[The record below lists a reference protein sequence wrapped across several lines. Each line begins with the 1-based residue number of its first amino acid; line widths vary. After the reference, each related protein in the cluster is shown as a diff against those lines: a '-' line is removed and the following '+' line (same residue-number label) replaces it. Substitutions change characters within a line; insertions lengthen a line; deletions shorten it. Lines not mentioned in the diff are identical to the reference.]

1 MGDIVGG
8 SLDLHGCCISCG
20 YSFCEALNKCIR
32 IWETECPSHRRLGD
46 LDSYNM
52 NDLLLLIVGV
62 AGAGATLCMAIQ
74 KSKCRNIS
82 VLYGCFKCDRDVE
95 AVIKEEKL
103 HLGKTIS
110 NEKKVEDNKN
120 LDPVLNEPE
129 TEDNRP

>member
-1 MGDIVGG
+1 M
-8 SLDLHGCCISCG
+8 S
-20 YSFCEALNKCIR
+20 
-32 IWETECPSHRRLGD
+32 